1 LSSPYLWGCFHPQT
15 PLLVVSTTKEILLN
29 MGLKCWNSTFNAQG
43 SRLLIIIVHVKT
55 MRIYVTIV
63 EVFMKKERRDEIQFT
78 TKIDGF
84 LSFTPR
90 WILMFFSYIFLI
102 SPQLWSNSRFWS
114 CVFLTLQIYLISKQN
129 YNICLLYCNSRN
141 PFT

>member
-1 LSSPYLWGCFHPQT
+1 MSSPYLWGYFHPQT

-43 SRLLIIIVHVKT
+43 SRLLIIIVHVKAVI
-55 MRIYVTIV
+55 IYVTIV
-63 EVFMKKERRDEIQFT
+63 EEFMKKERHNEIQFT

-84 LSFTPR
+84 LSFTPH

-102 SPQLWSNSRFWS
+102 SPHLWSNSRFWC

-141 PFT
+141 PLT